1 MSTERM
7 QKRVCVETRAQLNAA
22 LSAASVDAVYLDAC
36 FFGAE
41 EYARLAEEIRS
52 RGKEAGLRFP
62 QVWRTE
68 AERYFTDHLA
78 ELKEADFSLL
88 LVRSMEGLLFLEDA
102 YLPLFGDA
110 LTEAEKRPAG
120 ADPGEA
126 GPSETGPSG
135 ADPSG
140 ADPSAVK
147 RPRLVLDHSIYVSNG
162 MTQDL
167 IRELLPAHVR
177 TLSLELD
184 RRELQALVREESGPG
199 MEFELQV
206 YGRVPMMISRQCVR
220 HNTAGCSRQ
229 EELLFLKDRKG
240 ALMPVKN
247 CCRFCFNTI
256 YNSVPTLLYDLEKE
270 IADIAADAV
279 RYEFTTET
287 GEECSAI
294 LSGGLPPSGSFT
306 RGHFRKS
313 VD

>member
-22 LSAASVDAVYLDAC
+22 LSAVSVDAVYLDAC

-78 ELKEADFSLL
+78 ELKEAEFSLL

-102 YLPLFGDA
+102 YLPLFGAA
-110 LTEAEKRPAG
+110 LTEAEKR
-120 ADPGEA
+120 
-126 GPSETGPSG
+126 
-135 ADPSG
+135 PSG

-270 IADIAADAV
+270 IAEIAPDAV